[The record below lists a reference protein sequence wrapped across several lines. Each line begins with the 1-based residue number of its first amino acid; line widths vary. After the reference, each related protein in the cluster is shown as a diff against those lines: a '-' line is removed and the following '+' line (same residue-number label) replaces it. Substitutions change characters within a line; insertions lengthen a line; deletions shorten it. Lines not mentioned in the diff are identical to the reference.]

1 MIDFIYKLY
10 GYDNFTLYLT
20 IAIVVLII
28 LFVLVLIFGKK
39 DQKLEETKRLQK
51 IELEQALKKENEQ
64 PVKLET
70 IENEIKEE
78 TKEVLPV
85 VEESVMPDVTEPA
98 IEEEP
103 ISVKEAE
110 VIVFEPMEIEEEEN
124 LPELNFERPVRNNS
138 NKDTDEE
145 NAPIKVDELPEFSFD
160 DINDSLEK
168 NLNELENIKQEF
180 NSIEIPNV
188 KENVKEEP
196 KVAFQPSQVFSSV
209 FVTKDEEM
217 AKEKTIDL
225 TQKNKIEPTITVLEE
240 DDDFDLPTLKIMD
253 EPKKE
258 ETEVKIDL
266 NIDSPVKDVKEENVD
281 TFSFDDLVGETYNI
295 K

>member
-39 DQKLEETKRLQK
+39 DQKLEETKRLQR
-51 IELEQALKKENEQ
+51 IELEQAFKKENEE

-70 IENEIKEE
+70 NENEIKEE
-78 TKEVLPV
+78 TKEELPV
-85 VEESVMPDVTEPA
+85 VEEPEMPSMS
-98 IEEEP
+98 IGEEP
-103 ISVKEAE
+103 LPVQEAE
-110 VIVFEPMEIEEEEN
+110 VTVFEPMEIEEDEI
-124 LPELNFERPVRNNS
+124 LPELNYERPVKVNS

-160 DINDSLEK
+160 DINDSIEK
-168 NLNELENIKQEF
+168 GLNELESIKEEF
-180 NSIEIPNV
+180 NSIEIPEV
-188 KENVKEEP
+188 QKEDKVEVKEEP
-196 KVAFQPSQVFSSV
+196 KAFQPSQVFSSV
-209 FVTKDEEM
+209 FVKKDE
-217 AKEKTIDL
+217 KEEEKSKEPVLDETPSI
-225 TQKNKIEPTITVLEE
+225 KFEEPVVKSEPTLIIQDEE
-240 DDDFDLPTLKIMD
+240 DFDLPTLKIMD
-253 EPKKE
+253 EEPKEEVKVEEKKE
-258 ETEVKIDL
+258 ESSE
-266 NIDSPVKDVKEENVD
+266 